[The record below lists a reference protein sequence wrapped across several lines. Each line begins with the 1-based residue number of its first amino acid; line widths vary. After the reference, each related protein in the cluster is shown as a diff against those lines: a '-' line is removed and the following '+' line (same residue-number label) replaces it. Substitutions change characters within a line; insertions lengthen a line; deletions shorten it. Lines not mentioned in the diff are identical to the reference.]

1 LGKALE
7 SGVTGEQIMKGG
19 SAMKVEQISIF
30 LENKPGG
37 LEEVTRILKDAQIN
51 IRTLSLA
58 DTTDFGILRLIV
70 NDVDVASRVLK
81 EHRFR
86 ISRTTVVAVEVPDR
100 PGGLHSILEV
110 LSKNG
115 INVEYLYAFVER
127 SGQNAVII
135 FRFDAPEAAIE
146 VLQKNGLTV
155 LPGAKL
161 YGL

>member
-1 LGKALE
+1 
-7 SGVTGEQIMKGG
+7 
-19 SAMKVEQISIF
+19 MKVEQLSIF

-37 LEEVTRILKDAQIN
+37 LEEVTRILKDAGIN

-70 NDVDVASRVLK
+70 NDVEMASRVLK
-81 EHRFR
+81 EQGLRV
-86 ISRTTVVAVEVPDR
+86 SRTTVVAVEVPDR
-100 PGGLHSILEV
+100 PGGLHGILDV
-110 LSKNG
+110 LTKNG

-127 SGQNAVII
+127 SGENAVII
-135 FRFDAPEAAIE
+135 FRLDAPEKAIE
-146 VLQKNGLTV
+146 ILKQNGLTL

>member
-1 LGKALE
+1 
-7 SGVTGEQIMKGG
+7 
-19 SAMKVEQISIF
+19 MKVEQISIF

-37 LEEVTRILKDAQIN
+37 LEEVTRILKDAGIN

-70 NDVDVASRVLK
+70 NDVDRASRVLK
-81 EHRFR
+81 EQGFR
-86 ISRTTVVAVEVPDR
+86 ISRTLVVAVEVPDR
-100 PGGLHSILEV
+100 PGGLHGILAV
-110 LSKNG
+110 LTKNG

-127 SGQNAVII
+127 SGEHAVII
-135 FRFDAPEAAIE
+135 FRFDAPDKAIE

>member
-1 LGKALE
+1 
-7 SGVTGEQIMKGG
+7 
-19 SAMKVEQISIF
+19 MKVEQLSIF

-37 LEEVTRILKDAQIN
+37 LEQVTRILKDAGIN

-70 NDVDVASRVLK
+70 NDVDAAALVLK
-81 EHRFR
+81 TQGLRV
-86 ISRTTVVAVEVPDR
+86 SRTTVVAVEVPDR
-100 PGGLHSILEV
+100 PGGLHGILEV
-110 LSKNG
+110 LSGNA
-115 INVEYLYAFVER
+115 INIEYLYAFVEK

-135 FRFDAPEAAIE
+135 FRFDDPDTAIE

-161 YGL
+161 YAL

>member
-1 LGKALE
+1 
-7 SGVTGEQIMKGG
+7 
-19 SAMKVEQISIF
+19 MKVEQISIF

-37 LEEVTRILKDAQIN
+37 LEEVTRVLKDAQIN

-70 NDVDVASRVLK
+70 NDVEMANRVLK
-81 EHRFR
+81 EHGFRF
-86 ISRTTVVAVEVPDR
+86 SRTTVVAVEVPDR

-127 SGQNAVII
+127 SGENAVII
-135 FRFDAPEAAIE
+135 FRLDAPDKAIE

-161 YGL
+161 YGM

>member
-1 LGKALE
+1 
-7 SGVTGEQIMKGG
+7 MKGG
-19 SAMKVEQISIF
+19 SSMKVEQISIF

-37 LEEVTRILKDAQIN
+37 LEDVTRILKDAQIN

-70 NDVDVASRVLK
+70 NDVDKASRVLK
-81 EHRFR
+81 EQGYR

-127 SGQNAVII
+127 SGENAVII
-135 FRFDAPEAAIE
+135 FRFDAPEAAID